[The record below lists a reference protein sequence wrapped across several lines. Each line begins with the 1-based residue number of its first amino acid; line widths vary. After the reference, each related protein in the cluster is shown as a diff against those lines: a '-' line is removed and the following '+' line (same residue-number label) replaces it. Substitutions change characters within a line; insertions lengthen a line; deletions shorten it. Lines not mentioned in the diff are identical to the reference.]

1 MTARLWFYER
11 LTLGRWSP
19 VTQPNRP
26 DTKTIGG
33 RKRLVT
39 VNGVRSEIRNLK
51 EVPDYLHHLSLDQ
64 LADLYGQGGTLQSTE
79 VAAG

>member
-19 VTQPNRP
+19 VTQPTRP

-33 RKRLVT
+33 RKRLVG
-39 VNGVRSEIRNLK
+39 VNGVRSEIRNLQD
-51 EVPDYLHHLSLDQ
+51 VPAYLHHLSLDQ
-64 LADLYGQGGTLQSTE
+64 LAELYGQGGRLQ
-79 VAAG
+79 AAGVA

>member
-11 LTLGRWSP
+11 LILGRWSP

-33 RKRLVT
+33 RKRLVG
-39 VNGVRSEIRNLK
+39 VNGVRSEIRNLQD
-51 EVPDYLHHLSLDQ
+51 VPEYLHHLSLDQ
-64 LADLYGQGGTLQSTE
+64 LAELYGQGGRLQATG
-79 VAAG
+79 VA